1 MIFFNRIFIIYVILI
16 KISIYGYS
24 YNIDSK
30 PCNITLVMQKSIII
44 QKTAEVL

>member
-1 MIFFNRIFIIYVILI
+1 MIFLNPIFIIYVILI

-30 PCNITLVMQKSIII
+30 TM
-44 QKTAEVL
+44 